1 MALYTNDD
9 NMTYDLENHRYV
21 LTENG
26 FKKYSGY
33 SLRDRLDLEDMD
45 QDIGV
50 KFFLNRVSENVYG
63 LLQIDPGKNVRSIE
77 CYLAIPENR
86 VRVYNAL
93 CREASDM
100 MVANKDPSEDAKS
113 SANPC
118 SVGLKIILAPLYG
131 TFALWRDYE
140 YGVDY

>member
-1 MALYTNDD
+1 MLYTNDD
-9 NMTYDLENHRYV
+9 NMTYDLENHRYT

-33 SLRDRLDLEDMD
+33 SLSGKLDTEDVD
-45 QDIGV
+45 QTLTI

-63 LLQIDPGKNVRSIE
+63 IILSLANNLRSSQCLLAQPN
-77 CYLAIPENR
+77 NR
-86 VRVYNAL
+86 QRIYQAL

-100 MVANKDPSEDAKS
+100 LVNNRDISEEVRNGS
-113 SANPC
+113 PVC
-118 SVGLKIILAPLYG
+118 SVGLQILIENLYG
-131 TFALWRDYE
+131 QDITWQQYS